1 MFYLLKSSLLYII
14 NIFII
19 NEYHHS
25 KIHLNTFNMYFLL
38 HFLIYLHFL
47 NRYLRNIHINHLI
60 IILLHLFFCHILYIS
75 SIYYDTIILM
85 ELFLILLIIMQQ
97 YNHNYFEFQ
106 VYATIILVFVNFY

>member
-1 MFYLLKSSLLYII
+1 MFYLLKSSLLYIA
-14 NIFII
+14 NTFII
-19 NEYHHS
+19 NEYHRN
-25 KIHLNTFNMYFLL
+25 KIHLNNLNIHYLL

-60 IILLHLFFCHILYIS
+60 IILLHLFLYHILYIS
-75 SIYYDTIILM
+75 NICCDTIIFM